1 MDKSLST
8 FNIVNG
14 ICLYETRKKDLHTLL
29 VKESKEVFDYEGDVE
44 MEAGLVKFEYEPSI
58 ALNMD
63 YDSSIT
69 IVRTIKYMLKHD
81 IMLWD
86 KTQGIS
92 KLFVLTMRFRDDGG
106 FKVVICFNSKEENKG
121 GDYYVS

>member
-1 MDKSLST
+1 MEKDIST
-8 FNIVNG
+8 FTVVNG
-14 ICLYETRKKDLHTLL
+14 IRLYETIKKDLYTLL
-29 VKESKEVFDYEGDVE
+29 VKGSKEVFDYEGNVE
-44 MEAGLVKFEYEPSI
+44 MEAERVEFEYEPSI
-58 ALNMD
+58 AFNMD

-106 FKVVICFNSKEENKG
+106 FKVVIYFNSKEENKE
-121 GDYYVS
+121 DE

>member
-14 ICLYETRKKDLHTLL
+14 IRLYETIKKDLHTLL

-44 MEAGLVKFEYEPSI
+44 MEADLVKFEYEPSI

-81 IMLWD
+81 IMLWG

>member
-14 ICLYETRKKDLHTLL
+14 IRLYETIKKDLHTLL
-29 VKESKEVFDYEGDVE
+29 VKESREVFDYEGNAEIEAERVE
-44 MEAGLVKFEYEPSI
+44 FEYDPSI
-58 ALNMD
+58 AFNVD

-106 FKVVICFNSKEENKG
+106 FKVVIYFNSKEENKG
-121 GDYYVS
+121 GN

>member
-1 MDKSLST
+1 MGKDISA
-8 FNIVNG
+8 FIVVNG
-14 ICLYETRKKDLHTLL
+14 IRLYETIKKDLHTLL
-29 VKESKEVFDYEGDVE
+29 VKESKEVFDYEGSVE
-44 MEAGLVKFEYEPSI
+44 MEAERVEFEYEPSI
-58 ALNMD
+58 AINMD

-81 IMLWD
+81 IMLWG

-106 FKVVICFNSKEENKG
+106 FKVVIYFNSKEENKG
-121 GDYYVS
+121 DD

>member
-14 ICLYETRKKDLHTLL
+14 IRLYETIKKDLHTLL
-29 VKESKEVFDYEGDVE
+29 VKESRKVFDYEGNVE
-44 MEAGLVKFEYEPSI
+44 MESDRVEFEYDPSI
-58 ALNMD
+58 AINMD

-81 IMLWD
+81 IMLWG
-86 KTQGIS
+86 KTQGIT

-106 FKVVICFNSKEENKG
+106 FKVVIYFNSKEENKG
-121 GDYYVS
+121 GE

>member
-1 MDKSLST
+1 MDKRLST

-14 ICLYETRKKDLHTLL
+14 IRLYETIKKDLHTLL

-58 ALNMD
+58 ILNMD

-106 FKVVICFNSKEENKG
+106 FKVVIYFNSKEENKG
-121 GDYYVS
+121 GN

>member
-14 ICLYETRKKDLHTLL
+14 IRLYETIKKDLHTLL
-29 VKESKEVFDYEGDVE
+29 VKESRKVFDYEGNVE
-44 MEAGLVKFEYEPSI
+44 MESDRVEFEYDPSI
-58 ALNMD
+58 AINMD

-69 IVRTIKYMLKHD
+69 IVKTIKYMLKHD

-106 FKVVICFNSKEENKG
+106 FKVVIYFNSKEENKG
-121 GDYYVS
+121 GN

>member
-1 MDKSLST
+1 MEKNIGT
-8 FNIVNG
+8 FNIAYG
-14 ICLYETRKKDLHTLL
+14 IRLYETMKKDLYTLL
-29 VKESKEVFDYEGDVE
+29 VKESKEVFDYEGNVE
-44 MEAGLVKFEYEPSI
+44 MEADRVEFEYEPTI
-58 ALNMD
+58 AFNMD

-81 IMLWD
+81 IMLWG

-106 FKVVICFNSKEENKG
+106 FKVVIYFNSKEENKG
-121 GDYYVS
+121 GN

>member
-14 ICLYETRKKDLHTLL
+14 IRLYETIKKDLHTLL
-29 VKESKEVFDYEGDVE
+29 VKESKEVFYYEGNVE
-44 MEAGLVKFEYEPSI
+44 MEAERVEFEYEPFI
-58 ALNMD
+58 AFNMD

-92 KLFVLTMRFRDDGG
+92 KLFVLTMRFRNNGG
-106 FKVVICFNSKEENKG
+106 FKVVIYFNSKEENKE
-121 GDYYVS
+121 DE

>member
-1 MDKSLST
+1 MEKNIGT
-8 FNIVNG
+8 FNIAYG
-14 ICLYETRKKDLHTLL
+14 IRLYETMKKDLYTLL
-29 VKESKEVFDYEGDVE
+29 IKESREAFDYEGNVE
-44 MEAGLVKFEYEPSI
+44 METDHAEFEYEPSI
-58 ALNMD
+58 GFNVD

-106 FKVVICFNSKEENKG
+106 FKVVIYFNSKEENKG
-121 GDYYVS
+121 GN

>member
-14 ICLYETRKKDLHTLL
+14 IRLYETIKKDLHTLL
-29 VKESKEVFDYEGDVE
+29 VKESREVFDYEGNVE
-44 MEAGLVKFEYEPSI
+44 IEAERVEFEYDPSI
-58 ALNMD
+58 AFNMD

-69 IVRTIKYMLKHD
+69 IVKTIKYMLKHD

-106 FKVVICFNSKEENKG
+106 FKVVIYFNSKEENKG
-121 GDYYVS
+121 GN

>member
-14 ICLYETRKKDLHTLL
+14 IRLYETIKKDMHTLL
-29 VKESKEVFDYEGDVE
+29 VKESKEVLDYEGDVE
-44 MEAGLVKFEYEPSI
+44 MEAGCVKFEYEPSI
-58 ALNMD
+58 ALNID

-86 KTQGIS
+86 KTQGIL

-106 FKVVICFNSKEENKG
+106 FKVVIYFNSKEENKG
-121 GDYYVS
+121 DD

>member
-14 ICLYETRKKDLHTLL
+14 IRLYETIKKDLHTLL
-29 VKESKEVFDYEGDVE
+29 VKESKETFDYEGNVE
-44 MEAGLVKFEYEPSI
+44 MDAERVEFEYDPSI
-58 ALNMD
+58 AFNMD

-106 FKVVICFNSKEENKG
+106 FKVVIYFNSKEENKG
-121 GDYYVS
+121 DD

>member
-14 ICLYETRKKDLHTLL
+14 IRLYETIKKDLHALL

-92 KLFVLTMRFRDDGG
+92 KLFVLTMRFRYDGG
-106 FKVVICFNSKEENKG
+106 FKVVIYFNSKEENKG
-121 GDYYVS
+121 DD

>member
-14 ICLYETRKKDLHTLL
+14 IRLYETIKKDLHTLL

-44 MEAGLVKFEYEPSI
+44 MEADLVKFEYEPSI

-81 IMLWD
+81 IMLWG

-121 GDYYVS
+121 GD

>member
-14 ICLYETRKKDLHTLL
+14 IRLYETIKKDLHTLL
-29 VKESKEVFDYEGDVE
+29 VKESKEVFDYEGNVE
-44 MEAGLVKFEYEPSI
+44 MEAERVEFEYEPSI
-58 ALNMD
+58 AFNMD

-92 KLFVLTMRFRDDGG
+92 KLFVLTMRFRNNGG
-106 FKVVICFNSKEENKG
+106 FKVVIYFNSKEENKE
-121 GDYYVS
+121 DE

>member
-1 MDKSLST
+1 MEKDIST

-14 ICLYETRKKDLHTLL
+14 IRLYETIKKDLYTLL
-29 VKESKEVFDYEGDVE
+29 VKESREVFDYEGNVE
-44 MEAGLVKFEYEPSI
+44 MEAERVEFEYEPSI
-58 ALNMD
+58 AFNLD

-92 KLFVLTMRFRDDGG
+92 KLFVLTMRFRNDGG
-106 FKVVICFNSKEENKG
+106 FKVVIYFNSKEENKG
-121 GDYYVS
+121 DE

>member
-14 ICLYETRKKDLHTLL
+14 IRLYETIKKDLHTLL

-44 MEAGLVKFEYEPSI
+44 MEADLVKFEYEPSI
-58 ALNMD
+58 ALNID

-69 IVRTIKYMLKHD
+69 IVRMIKYMLKHD
-81 IMLWD
+81 IMLWG

>member
-14 ICLYETRKKDLHTLL
+14 IRLYETIKKDLHTLL

-44 MEAGLVKFEYEPSI
+44 MEADLVKFEYEPSI
-58 ALNMD
+58 VLNMD

-81 IMLWD
+81 IMLWG

-106 FKVVICFNSKEENKG
+106 FKVVIYFNSKEDNKG
-121 GDYYVS
+121 GD

>member
-1 MDKSLST
+1 MEKNIGT
-8 FNIVNG
+8 FNIAYG
-14 ICLYETRKKDLHTLL
+14 IRLYETMKKDLYTLL
-29 VKESKEVFDYEGDVE
+29 IKESREAFDYEGNVE
-44 MEAGLVKFEYEPSI
+44 IEAERVEFEYDPSI
-58 ALNMD
+58 AFNMD

-106 FKVVICFNSKEENKG
+106 FKVVIYFNSKEENKG
-121 GDYYVS
+121 GN

>member
-14 ICLYETRKKDLHTLL
+14 IRLYETIKKDLHTLL
-29 VKESKEVFDYEGDVE
+29 VKESKEVFDYEGNVE
-44 MEAGLVKFEYEPSI
+44 IEAERDEFEYDPSI
-58 ALNMD
+58 AFNMD

-106 FKVVICFNSKEENKG
+106 FKVVIYFNSKEENKG
-121 GDYYVS
+121 DD

>member
-1 MDKSLST
+1 MDKSLNT

-14 ICLYETRKKDLHTLL
+14 IRLYETIKKDLHTLL
-29 VKESKEVFDYEGDVE
+29 VKESREVFDYEGNVDMESERVE
-44 MEAGLVKFEYEPSI
+44 FEYDPSI
-58 ALNMD
+58 AFNMD

-69 IVRTIKYMLKHD
+69 IVKTIKYMLKHD

-106 FKVVICFNSKEENKG
+106 FKVVIYFNSKEENKG
-121 GDYYVS
+121 GN

>member
-14 ICLYETRKKDLHTLL
+14 IRLYETIKKDLHTLL
-29 VKESKEVFDYEGDVE
+29 VKESKETFDYEGNVE
-44 MEAGLVKFEYEPSI
+44 MDAERVEFEYDPSI
-58 ALNMD
+58 AINMD

-69 IVRTIKYMLKHD
+69 IVKTIKYMLKHD

-106 FKVVICFNSKEENKG
+106 FKVVIYFNSKEENKG
-121 GDYYVS
+121 GN

>member
-14 ICLYETRKKDLHTLL
+14 IRLYETIKKDLHTLL
-29 VKESKEVFDYEGDVE
+29 VKESRKVFDYEGNVE
-44 MEAGLVKFEYEPSI
+44 MESDRVEFEYDPSI
-58 ALNMD
+58 AINMD

-81 IMLWD
+81 IMLWG
-86 KTQGIS
+86 KTQGIT

-106 FKVVICFNSKEENKG
+106 FKVVIYFNSKEENKG
-121 GDYYVS
+121 GN

>member
-14 ICLYETRKKDLHTLL
+14 IRLYETIKKDLHTLL

-58 ALNMD
+58 VLNMD

-121 GDYYVS
+121 DDY

>member
-1 MDKSLST
+1 MDKSLNT

-14 ICLYETRKKDLHTLL
+14 IRLYETIKKDLHTLL
-29 VKESKEVFDYEGDVE
+29 VKESKEVFDYEGNVE
-44 MEAGLVKFEYEPSI
+44 IEAERVEFEYDPSI
-58 ALNMD
+58 AFNMD

-106 FKVVICFNSKEENKG
+106 FKVVIYFNSKEENKG
-121 GDYYVS
+121 GN

>member
-14 ICLYETRKKDLHTLL
+14 IRLYETIKKDLHTLL
-29 VKESKEVFDYEGDVE
+29 VKESREVFDYEGNVE
-44 MEAGLVKFEYEPSI
+44 IEAERVEFEYDPSI
-58 ALNMD
+58 AFNMD

-106 FKVVICFNSKEENKG
+106 FKVVIYFNSKEENKE
-121 GDYYVS
+121 DD

>member
-14 ICLYETRKKDLHTLL
+14 IRLYETIKKDLHTLL
-29 VKESKEVFDYEGDVE
+29 VKESREVFDYEGNVE
-44 MEAGLVKFEYEPSI
+44 IEAERVEFEYDPSI
-58 ALNMD
+58 VFNMD

-106 FKVVICFNSKEENKG
+106 FKVVIYFNSKEENKG
-121 GDYYVS
+121 GN

>member
-14 ICLYETRKKDLHTLL
+14 IRLYETIKKDLHTLL
-29 VKESKEVFDYEGDVE
+29 VKESREVFDYEGNVE
-44 MEAGLVKFEYEPSI
+44 IEAERVEFEYDPSI
-58 ALNMD
+58 AFNMD

-81 IMLWD
+81 IMLWG
-86 KTQGIS
+86 KTQGIT

-106 FKVVICFNSKEENKG
+106 FKVVIYFNSKEENKG
-121 GDYYVS
+121 GE

>member
-1 MDKSLST
+1 MEKNIGT
-8 FNIVNG
+8 FNIAYG
-14 ICLYETRKKDLHTLL
+14 TRLYETMKKDLYTLL
-29 VKESKEVFDYEGDVE
+29 IKESREAFDYEGNVE
-44 MEAGLVKFEYEPSI
+44 IEAERVEFEYDPSI
-58 ALNMD
+58 AFNMD

-106 FKVVICFNSKEENKG
+106 FKVVIYFNSKEENKG
-121 GDYYVS
+121 DD

>member
-14 ICLYETRKKDLHTLL
+14 IRLYETIKKDLHTLL
-29 VKESKEVFDYEGDVE
+29 VKESKEVFDYEGNVE
-44 MEAGLVKFEYEPSI
+44 IEAERVEFEYDPSI
-58 ALNMD
+58 AFNMD

-69 IVRTIKYMLKHD
+69 IVKTIKYMLKHD

-86 KTQGIS
+86 KTQGIT

-106 FKVVICFNSKEENKG
+106 FKVVIYFNSKEENKG
-121 GDYYVS
+121 GN

>member
-14 ICLYETRKKDLHTLL
+14 IRLYETIKKDLHTLL
-29 VKESKEVFDYEGDVE
+29 VKESREVFDYEGNVE
-44 MEAGLVKFEYEPSI
+44 IEAERVEFEYDPSI
-58 ALNMD
+58 AFNMD

-106 FKVVICFNSKEENKG
+106 FKVVIYFNSKEENKR
-121 GDYYVS
+121 DD

>member
-14 ICLYETRKKDLHTLL
+14 IRLYETIKKDLHTLL
-29 VKESKEVFDYEGDVE
+29 VKESREVFDYEGNAEIEAERVE
-44 MEAGLVKFEYEPSI
+44 FEYDPSI
-58 ALNMD
+58 AFNVD

-81 IMLWD
+81 IMLWG

-106 FKVVICFNSKEENKG
+106 FKVVIYFNSKEENKG
-121 GDYYVS
+121 GN

>member
-1 MDKSLST
+1 MEKDIST
-8 FNIVNG
+8 FTVVNG
-14 ICLYETRKKDLHTLL
+14 IRLYETIKKDLYTLL
-29 VKESKEVFDYEGDVE
+29 VKESREVFDYEGSVE
-44 MEAGLVKFEYEPSI
+44 MEAERVEFEYEPSI
-58 ALNMD
+58 AFNMD

-92 KLFVLTMRFRDDGG
+92 KLFVLIMRFRDDGG
-106 FKVVICFNSKEENKG
+106 FKVVIYFNSKEENKG
-121 GDYYVS
+121 DD